1 MVTVMLTMSK
11 VDFQSLKVRASRTAL
26 PWPKTEVRRASV
38 DSFGYGGSNAHVVL
52 EEPKILVGSAK
63 LTFVSSISADNN
75 DFFGEE
81 VSKSTRPFTLVF
93 LANDESSLKAYSKKI
108 RQYLLNPSVKVTL
121 PDLAY
126 TLAERRT
133 HHYTQGYVVT
143 QSTAVN
149 EAAFVY
155 QKKSTEPPRMGFV
168 FTGQGARW
176 SRMGKSL
183 VETFPT
189 ASLLLKHFD
198 DVLKSTPNPPS

>member
-38 DSFGYGGSNAHVVL
+38 SSFGYGGSNAHVVL

-93 LANDESSLKAYSKKI
+93 LANDESSLKAYS
-108 RQYLLNPSVKVTL
+108 
-121 PDLAY
+121 
-126 TLAERRT
+126 
-133 HHYTQGYVVT
+133 
-143 QSTAVN
+143 
-149 EAAFVY
+149 
-155 QKKSTEPPRMGFV
+155 
-168 FTGQGARW
+168 
-176 SRMGKSL
+176 
-183 VETFPT
+183 
-189 ASLLLKHFD
+189 
-198 DVLKSTPNPPS
+198 